1 MSDLEKKTQ
10 IPFFGKFTKKQEN
23 LRNRPRNRVETWK
36 IAKIEKNGFCFFF
49 SGRSYEP
56 EIMKF
61 GGKRLQTLKK
71 GTRNLLLGVDQ
82 MLTILGGNSEKMGF
96 ENIP

>member
-1 MSDLEKKTQ
+1 MSDLEKNPKS
-10 IPFFGKFTKKQEN
+10 IFSIFAIFHVSERFLGLF
-23 LRNRPRNRVETWK
+23 LR
-36 IAKIEKNGFCFFF
+36 FYCFFVHF
-49 SGRSYEP
+49 PKNEIWVFFPGRSYEP

-82 MLTILGGNSEKMGF
+82 MLTILGGNSEKWV
-96 ENIP
+96 

>member
-1 MSDLEKKTQ
+1 
-10 IPFFGKFTKKQEN
+10 
-23 LRNRPRNRVETWK
+23 
-36 IAKIEKNGFCFFF
+36 
-49 SGRSYEP
+49 
-56 EIMKF
+56 MKF

-96 ENIP
+96 ENNP